1 MKTAEPARTPPFF
14 LARSLTGAVG
24 QSFDTEAFPDASAL
38 AFAFAFTGDSKL
50 RGCVWGCVVL
60 VAPEPSGFVGFST
73 VASPTSEPCA
83 LPFAFTCFFGG
94 VLEGVVEEGCDC
106 GRLG

>member
-1 MKTAEPARTPPFF
+1 M
-14 LARSLTGAVG
+14 TGVVG
-24 QSFDTEAFPDASAL
+24 QSFDTEAFPDALAL

-50 RGCVWGCVVL
+50 RGCGGVVL
-60 VAPEPSGFVGFST
+60 VAPEASGFVGFST

-94 VLEGVVEEGCDC
+94 VLEGVVEEG
-106 GRLG
+106 